1 MSYHPEPDSLL
12 EFSNYGTK
20 EELEHS
26 TGVDTSTLAT
36 KKLLLL

>member
-12 EFSNYGTK
+12 EFYGTK

-26 TGVDTSTLAT
+26 TGVDMSTLAT